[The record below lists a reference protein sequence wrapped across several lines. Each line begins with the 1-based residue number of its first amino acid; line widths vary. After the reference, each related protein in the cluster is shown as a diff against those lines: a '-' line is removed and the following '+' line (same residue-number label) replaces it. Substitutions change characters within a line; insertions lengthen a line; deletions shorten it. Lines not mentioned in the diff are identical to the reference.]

1 MTDYIVYIDEAGD
14 AAIDHNNRQVDGK
27 HSEWLCLGGYLVTRE
42 QDNVLHDVRNE
53 LATLIGGTHGQ
64 ALHFRRYTN
73 ENKEK
78 ICDLLGQK
86 TARGF
91 VVCSYKD
98 TMRNYNNERARQAG
112 TATSDRDH
120 LYNFIIRLLLERVTN
135 YVKIDARR
143 KEIIN
148 PLLKVIFSYR
158 KGHSAAHLKLYL
170 NQLKL
175 QAENETTHLNT
186 RVIHPEVLQK
196 NLIVCEDPKKVPGLQ
211 LADIL
216 TSAVYFSI
224 DTEKLGKFETP
235 LALLLYKIIAKSND
249 SGKRANEGIT
259 LFHPKADQLISSE
272 QAELFNKFG
281 YEIDLKNKTP
291 R

>member
-1 MTDYIVYIDEAGD
+1 MADYIVYIDEAGD
-14 AAIDHNNRQVDGK
+14 AAIDHNSRQVDGK
-27 HSEWLCLGGYLVTRE
+27 HSEWLCLGGYLVTRA
-42 QDNVLHDVRNE
+42 QNNFLQNVRNE

-64 ALHFRRYTN
+64 ALHFRRYTR

-86 TARGF
+86 PARSF

-98 TMRNYNNERARQAG
+98 TMRNYTNERARQAG
-112 TATSDRDH
+112 SATSDRDH

-135 YVKIDARR
+135 YVKIDAR
-143 KEIIN
+143 KKAIVN
-148 PLLKVIFSYR
+148 PLLRVIFSYR
-158 KGHSAAHLKLYL
+158 KGHSAEHLKLYL

-175 QAENETTHLNT
+175 QAENQTTHLDT
-186 RVIHPEVLQK
+186 RVIRPEVLRRD
-196 NLIVCEDPKKVPGLQ
+196 LIVCEDPNKVPGLQ

-224 DTEKLGKFETP
+224 DTKKLGKFETP
-235 LALLLYKIIAKSND
+235 LALRLNKIIAKSNN
-249 SGKRANEGIT
+249 SGKHANEGIT
-259 LFHPKADQLISSE
+259 LFHPKAGQLISFE
-272 QAELFNKFG
+272 QAKLFNKFG
-281 YEIDLKNKTP
+281 YEIGFKNKTP